1 MTTPR
6 EFVGTLIVVILA
18 PAVVWGQVGTTINPP
33 AAPAAIRDAATVTN
47 APAATPLT
55 VPQPA
60 QRPITVP
67 RPAQVEIPLA
77 TAPPP
82 ASSVPASRPRS
93 VPLTPPTAQGLLSKS
108 MASAP
113 GGSQGKL
120 NAIATPPLA
129 LSPTNAGTATPAS
142 ETPPSTNSPAS
153 QPNIWQQNSPLLN
166 GVNYHW

>member
-1 MTTPR
+1 MTILR
-6 EFVGTLIVVILA
+6 QLVGILIVVILA
-18 PAVVWGQVGTTINPP
+18 PAIAWGQLGTTTNPP
-33 AAPAAIRDAATVTN
+33 APPAPIRDAATVTN

-60 QRPITVP
+60 EPQITVP

-93 VPLTPPTAQGLLSKS
+93 MPLMPPTAQELLSKS
-108 MASAP
+108 IGSAP
-113 GGSQGKL
+113 GGSQYKL
-120 NAIATPPLA
+120 NAIAAPPLA

-142 ETPPSTNSPAS
+142 ETPSSTNSPAT

>member
-6 EFVGTLIVVILA
+6 QLVGTLIVFILA
-18 PAVVWGQVGTTINPP
+18 SAVAWGQVGTTTNPP
-33 AAPAAIRDAATVTN
+33 APPAAIRDAANVTN
-47 APAATPLT
+47 APAAIPLT

-60 QRPITVP
+60 QPQITVP

-77 TAPPP
+77 TAPAP

-93 VPLTPPTAQGLLSKS
+93 IPLTPPTAQGLLSKS
-108 MASAP
+108 ITSAP
-113 GGSQGKL
+113 GGSRDKL
-120 NAIATPPLA
+120 NAIAAPPLA
-129 LSPTNAGTATPAS
+129 LSPTNASTATPAL
-142 ETPPSTNSPAS
+142 ETPSSTNSPAS